1 MSKGTELLGA
11 QGVCDNLDRIVDA
24 MEGSEFVG
32 VFQEMGDLVR
42 NRAFT
47 LAPKRTGF
55 LAAHV
60 HARAYSRNSVPAV
73 LVGVSGVSYAIPVEF
88 GTHDTRPQP
97 FMRPAVEET
106 KQQMYATAANQM
118 PRIIEKAIK

>member
-1 MSKGTELLGA
+1 MSTELIGT
-11 QGVCDNLDRIVDA
+11 QHVCDNLDRIIDA
-24 MEGSEFVG
+24 MEGTEFQE
-32 VFQEMGDLVR
+32 VFQDMGDLVKD
-42 NRAFT
+42 RAFT

-55 LAAHV
+55 LASHI

-73 LVGVSGVSYAIPVEF
+73 LVGVSDVAYAIPVEY
-88 GTHDTRPQP
+88 GTHDTRAQP

-106 KQQMYATAANQM
+106 KGQMYATAANKM